1 MFKNREEAALKL
13 AQKLSSYKKR
23 TDVLV
28 LGIPRGGVI
37 TGYVLTKMLKVSFG
51 VLVIRKIGAP
61 SQSELAIGAVGP
73 GGVVILDK
81 DLIKRLRVEPGWLK
95 EEIKKKK
102 IEVDERITRF
112 GSGKKYDFKGKA
124 VILTDD
130 GIATGATIEAA
141 IKCLR
146 KVGVKEIILAVPV
159 APSDT
164 ASRLGKM
171 VGKIVI
177 LEIPK
182 LFSAV
187 GQFYREFP
195 QVADAEVIQLLQ

>member
-1 MFKNREEAALKL
+1 
-13 AQKLSSYKKR
+13 
-23 TDVLV
+23 
-28 LGIPRGGVI
+28 
-37 TGYVLTKMLKVSFG
+37 
-51 VLVIRKIGAP
+51 
-61 SQSELAIGAVGP
+61 
-73 GGVVILDK
+73 
-81 DLIKRLRVEPGWLK
+81 EPGWLK

-112 GSGKKYDFKGKA
+112 GSGKEYDFKGKA

-130 GIATGATIEAA
+130 GIATGATAEAG
-141 IKCLR
+141 IKYL
-146 KVGVKEIILAVPV
+146 KKAGVKEIILAVPV

-164 ASRLGKM
+164 VSRLGKL
-171 VGKIVI
+171 VSKTVV
-177 LEIPK
+177 LESPR